1 MLAAHSGSCFLW
13 PMADLPDKPK
23 PTTTPK
29 AEAELQARRAR
40 EAAALRENLRR
51 RKAQSRA
58 RTDQPA
64 EPETR

>member
-1 MLAAHSGSCFLW
+1 
-13 PMADLPDKPK
+13 MADPPDKPK
-23 PTTTPK
+23 PATTPK
-29 AEAELQARRAR
+29 AEAELLARRAR

-58 RTDQPA
+58 RIEQPT